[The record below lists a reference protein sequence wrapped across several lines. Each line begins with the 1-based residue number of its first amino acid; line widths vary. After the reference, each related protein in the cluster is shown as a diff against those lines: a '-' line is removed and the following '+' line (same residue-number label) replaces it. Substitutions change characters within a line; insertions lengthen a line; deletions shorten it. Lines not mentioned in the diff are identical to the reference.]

1 MSRTAK
7 FVVLVGFVAFQ
18 FACSASMSSLRSRA
32 AFDLKCN
39 ETDLQIVDLDGRTKG
54 VSGCGARGV
63 YVEDCQR
70 TWANTSSCTWVLNSS
85 ELPPAGMR
93 DATPPPTL
101 PTTIPT
107 AEPTTA
113 TTTTPPVTTPPAS
126 KPAAP
131 GG

>member
-1 MSRTAK
+1 MSKTAK
-7 FVVLVGFVAFQ
+7 LAVLVAFVAFQ

-39 ETDLQIVDLDGRTKG
+39 ENDLHIVDLDSRTKG
-54 VSGCGARGV
+54 VSGCGARSV

-85 ELPPAGMR
+85 ELPPASMK
-93 DATPPPTL
+93 DATTTL
-101 PTTIPT
+101 PTTTPAADPT
-107 AEPTTA
+107 TPTTA
-113 TTTTPPVTTPPAS
+113 PPAS
-126 KPAAP
+126 KPATP